1 MSQEHPVDPEQ
12 RDDEQRRE
20 HQHVDGQQG
29 QTPHEETRHDETRQ
43 GAQQGNDD
51 PTQQFDGVHDGD
63 PHDSEPTQVFDP
75 VTDAEPTQQFQPQPN
90 DPEPTMALPVA
101 QTYSRPPVFSPKGFE
116 QPGDAANQAGAQQES
131 LEDREERLAR
141 EQAEADARARDVEDE
156 NLRRREAAEAAR
168 RRSLG
173 TITPDEGA
181 GPERPLPPRRSTDKW
196 FGSLGLFVLRL
207 VLAAILAIRGYQM
220 ITDIPATRDLLDQ
233 IGMPY
238 LEYLPWALAIA
249 HGLAALGLVFGL
261 GVRVIGVCVA
271 ALAGCALALVKWG
284 TVEIFQS
291 DLPGFVGELEVLVA
305 AVGFALLTLGSG
317 GWGMDASWRHN
328 RWRDKYGTE

>member
-1 MSQEHPVDPEQ
+1 MSEEHPVDPEQ